1 LRKNSF
7 FACLRLA
14 QRDTAAITGLFHN
27 SLYRH
32 RNDPICIKAFALAI
46 SRSVSMNIVFS
57 TSQPSGTVTKPEATK
72 EHSLDAVCVNQL
84 PTPDSNRPNRG
95 ALWLTLLLFAL
106 ASLLLFLIPAFIIR
120 PFTHQSARGL
130 SLAIAVKRIAPALT
144 LVSLAAMAL
153 LAWRLWTASS
163 KLLRASLV
171 LALLLAAASAVMS
184 RQNYF
189 EWMFNPIAAAG
200 FIPAADAHLSDKE
213 MVMAVRIGP
222 QARAYP
228 ILQMAYHHI
237 LNDTVNGEPIVV
249 TY

>member
-1 LRKNSF
+1 
-7 FACLRLA
+7 
-14 QRDTAAITGLFHN
+14 
-27 SLYRH
+27 
-32 RNDPICIKAFALAI
+32 
-46 SRSVSMNIVFS
+46 MNQI
-57 TSQPSGTVTKPEATK
+57 
-72 EHSLDAVCVNQL
+72 
-84 PTPDSNRPNRG
+84 PTPISNRSHRR
-95 ALWLTLLLFAL
+95 ALWLTLALLAV
-106 ASLLLFLIPAFIIR
+106 ASLLLFFIPAFVIR

-144 LVSLAAMAL
+144 LVTLAAIVL

-171 LALLLAAASAVMS
+171 LPLLLAAASTVMV

-200 FIPAADAHLSDKE
+200 FIPSADAHLADKE

-228 ILQMAYHHI
+228 IVQMAYHHI